1 VSDLLSRPRL
11 GRLRSALAV
20 AVAVAVVAAGVAAVA
35 GVSPATAASSR
46 PCSPP
51 RYPGLGYFTSL
62 TVSGGATCAGGG
74 KVAVAYYHC
83 RLRGGGAAGRC
94 HGKVDGYACSER
106 RNAIPTEIDA
116 RVTCRKGRLTVVHT
130 YQQMT

>member
-1 VSDLLSRPRL
+1 MCALLSRP
-11 GRLRSALAV
+11 GRGRPRSALAV
-20 AVAVAVVAAGVAAVA
+20 VAAIAASGVLSVAVAW
-35 GVSPATAASSR
+35 PATAASSR
-46 PCSPP
+46 PCPP
-51 RYPGLGYFTSL
+51 PQYPGLGYFTSL

-83 RLRGGGAAGRC
+83 RLRGGGVGGRC
-94 HGKVDGYACSER
+94 HGKVDGYTCSEG

-116 RVTCRKGRLTVVHT
+116 RCRKGRLTVVHT